1 MAWVLPRDALLFN
14 SRQAVKKTDNKQNL
28 LTGFLVIFVVTLGL
42 SSCGT
47 NEEDSN
53 IKQEV
58 RVYNWSDYIADSTIG
73 EFEKETGIDV
83 TYDVYDS
90 NEILEGKLLSGN
102 TGYDIV
108 GPSSEFMGRQIIAG
122 VYQKLY
128 KDALYNY
135 DNLDPAMMSL
145 LENLDPDNA
154 HSIPYLW
161 GTTGIG
167 YNKQKA
173 IEIMGADFAM
183 DTLDVV
189 FVPEIIAKFQH
200 CGVAFLDAPSE
211 MFKAALHYLGLNPNS
226 QNPKDYQEQSKELFN
241 NVRPYI
247 QYFHS
252 SKYINDL
259 ANGDI
264 CLAFAWSG
272 DVLQAADRASESG
285 NGVQIEYKIPKEGTL
300 MWFDMLAIPADAPNP
315 GNAHKFLNYILK
327 PEVIAEISN
336 KVNFANANIPSKSL
350 IKADSLNNPDI
361 YPEEELMRKLF
372 VAKILP
378 PDIDRVMTRQWV
390 DIKSQQ

>member
-1 MAWVLPRDALLFN
+1 M
-14 SRQAVKKTDNKQNL
+14 KKTDYKQNL

-47 NEEDSN
+47 NEEETN

-58 RVYNWSDYIADSTIG
+58 KVYNWSDYIADSTIR

-90 NEILEGKLLSGN
+90 NEVLEGKLLSGN

-122 VYQKLY
+122 VYQKLN

-173 IEIMGADFAM
+173 IEVMGVDFAM
-183 DTLDVV
+183 NTLDVV
-189 FVPEIIAKFQH
+189 FIPEIIAKFQH

-226 QNPKDYQEQSKELFN
+226 QNPKDYQEQSTELFN

-285 NGVQIEYKIPKEGTL
+285 NGVQIEYRIPKEGTL

>member
-1 MAWVLPRDALLFN
+1 M
-14 SRQAVKKTDNKQNL
+14 KKTDYKQNL

-47 NEEDSN
+47 NEEETN

-58 RVYNWSDYIADSTIG
+58 RVYNWSDYIADSTIR

-122 VYQKLY
+122 VYQKLN

-226 QNPKDYQEQSKELFN
+226 QNPKDYQGQSKELFK

-285 NGVQIEYKIPKEGTL
+285 NGVQIEYRIPKEGTL

-372 VAKILP
+372 LAKILP

>member
-1 MAWVLPRDALLFN
+1 M
-14 SRQAVKKTDNKQNL
+14 KKTDYKQNL

-47 NEEDSN
+47 NEEETN

-58 RVYNWSDYIADSTIG
+58 RVYNWSDYIADSTIR

-122 VYQKLY
+122 VYQKLN

-135 DNLDPAMMSL
+135 DNLDPAMMNL

-173 IEIMGADFAM
+173 IEVMGVDFAM
-183 DTLDVV
+183 NTLDVV
-189 FVPEIIAKFQH
+189 FIPEIIAKFQH

-226 QNPKDYQEQSKELFN
+226 QNPKDYQEQSTELFN

-285 NGVQIEYKIPKEGTL
+285 NGVQIEYRIPKEGTL

-372 VAKILP
+372 LAKILP

>member
-1 MAWVLPRDALLFN
+1 
-14 SRQAVKKTDNKQNL
+14 
-28 LTGFLVIFVVTLGL
+28 
-42 SSCGT
+42 
-47 NEEDSN
+47 
-53 IKQEV
+53 
-58 RVYNWSDYIADSTIG
+58 
-73 EFEKETGIDV
+73 
-83 TYDVYDS
+83 
-90 NEILEGKLLSGN
+90 
-102 TGYDIV
+102 
-108 GPSSEFMGRQIIAG
+108 
-122 VYQKLY
+122 
-128 KDALYNY
+128 
-135 DNLDPAMMSL
+135 
-145 LENLDPDNA
+145 
-154 HSIPYLW
+154 
-161 GTTGIG
+161 
-167 YNKQKA
+167 
-173 IEIMGADFAM
+173 
-183 DTLDVV
+183 
-189 FVPEIIAKFQH
+189 
-200 CGVAFLDAPSE
+200 

-226 QNPKDYQEQSKELFN
+226 QNPKDYQEQSTELFK

-315 GNAHKFLNYILK
+315 ENAHEFLNYILR
-327 PEVIAEISN
+327 PEVVAEISN

-372 VAKILP
+372 LAKILP

>member
-1 MAWVLPRDALLFN
+1 
-14 SRQAVKKTDNKQNL
+14 VKKTDYKQNL

-47 NEEDSN
+47 NEEETN

-58 RVYNWSDYIADSTIG
+58 RVYNWSDYIADSTIR

-122 VYQKLY
+122 VYQKLN

-135 DNLDPAMMSL
+135 DNLDPAMMNL

-226 QNPKDYQEQSKELFN
+226 QNPKDYQEQSKELFK

-315 GNAHKFLNYILK
+315 ENAHEFLNYILK

-372 VAKILP
+372 LAKILP

>member
-1 MAWVLPRDALLFN
+1 M
-14 SRQAVKKTDNKQNL
+14 KKTDYKQNL

-47 NEEDSN
+47 NEEETN

-58 RVYNWSDYIADSTIG
+58 RVYNWSDYIADSTIR

-122 VYQKLY
+122 VYQKLN

-135 DNLDPAMMSL
+135 DNLDPAMMNL

-226 QNPKDYQEQSKELFN
+226 QNPKDYQEQSKELFK

-372 VAKILP
+372 LAKILP

>member
-1 MAWVLPRDALLFN
+1 M
-14 SRQAVKKTDNKQNL
+14 KKTDYKQNL
-28 LTGFLVIFVVTLGL
+28 LTGFLVVFVVTLGL

-47 NEEDSN
+47 NEEETN

-58 RVYNWSDYIADSTIG
+58 RVYNWSDYIADSTIR

-90 NEILEGKLLSGN
+90 NEVLEGKLLSGN

-122 VYQKLY
+122 VYQKLN

-135 DNLDPAMMSL
+135 DNLDPAMMNL

-173 IEIMGADFAM
+173 IEVMGVDFAM
-183 DTLDVV
+183 NTLDVV
-189 FVPEIIAKFQH
+189 FIPEIIAKFQH

-226 QNPKDYQEQSKELFN
+226 QNPKDYQEQSTELFN

-264 CLAFAWSG
+264 CLAYAWSG

-285 NGVQIEYKIPKEGTL
+285 NGVQIEYRIPKEGTL

-361 YPEEELMRKLF
+361 YPEEELMSKLF
-372 VAKILP
+372 LAKILP

>member
-1 MAWVLPRDALLFN
+1 M
-14 SRQAVKKTDNKQNL
+14 KKTDYKQNL

-47 NEEDSN
+47 NEEETN

-58 RVYNWSDYIADSTIG
+58 KVYNWSDYIADSTIR

-122 VYQKLY
+122 VYQKLN

-135 DNLDPAMMSL
+135 DNLDPEMMNL

-173 IEIMGADFAM
+173 IEVMGVDFAM
-183 DTLDVV
+183 NTLDVV

-226 QNPKDYQEQSKELFN
+226 QNPKDYQEQSTELFN

-285 NGVQIEYKIPKEGTL
+285 NGVQIEYRIPKEGTL

-315 GNAHKFLNYILK
+315 ENAHEFLNYILR
-327 PEVIAEISN
+327 PEVVAEISN

-350 IKADSLNNPDI
+350 IKADSLNNPGI

-372 VAKILP
+372 IAKILP
-378 PDIDRVMTRQWV
+378 PDVDRVMTRQWV

>member
-1 MAWVLPRDALLFN
+1 
-14 SRQAVKKTDNKQNL
+14 VKKTNYKQNL

-47 NEEDSN
+47 NEEETN

-58 RVYNWSDYIADSTIG
+58 RVYNWSDYIADSTIR

-90 NEILEGKLLSGN
+90 NEVLEGKLLSGN

-122 VYQKLY
+122 VYQKLN

-173 IEIMGADFAM
+173 IEVMGVDFAM
-183 DTLDVV
+183 NTLDVV
-189 FVPEIIAKFQH
+189 FIPEIIAKFQH

-226 QNPKDYQEQSKELFN
+226 QNPKDYQEQSTELFN

-285 NGVQIEYKIPKEGTL
+285 NGVQIEYRIPKEGTL

-361 YPEEELMRKLF
+361 YPEEELMHKLF
-372 VAKILP
+372 LAKILP

>member
-1 MAWVLPRDALLFN
+1 M
-14 SRQAVKKTDNKQNL
+14 KKTDYKQNL

-47 NEEDSN
+47 NEEETN

-58 RVYNWSDYIADSTIG
+58 RVYNWSDYIADSTIR

-122 VYQKLY
+122 VYQKLN

-135 DNLDPAMMSL
+135 DNLDPAMMNL

-226 QNPKDYQEQSKELFN
+226 QNPKDYQEQSTELFN

-285 NGVQIEYKIPKEGTL
+285 NGVQIEYRIPKEGTL

-372 VAKILP
+372 LAKILP

-390 DIKSQQ
+390 DVKSQQ

>member
-14 SRQAVKKTDNKQNL
+14 SRQAVKKTNYKQNL

-42 SSCGT
+42 NSCGT

-58 RVYNWSDYIADSTIG
+58 RVYNWSDYIADSTIR

-90 NEILEGKLLSGN
+90 NEVLEGKLLSGN

-122 VYQKLY
+122 VYQKLN

-135 DNLDPAMMSL
+135 DNLDPAMMNL

-173 IEIMGADFAM
+173 IEVMGVDFAM
-183 DTLDVV
+183 NTLDVV
-189 FVPEIIAKFQH
+189 FIPEIIAKFQH

-226 QNPKDYQEQSKELFN
+226 QNPKDYQEQSTELFN

-285 NGVQIEYKIPKEGTL
+285 NGVQIEYRIPKEGTL

>member
-1 MAWVLPRDALLFN
+1 M
-14 SRQAVKKTDNKQNL
+14 KKTDYKQNL

-47 NEEDSN
+47 NEEETN

-58 RVYNWSDYIADSTIG
+58 KVYNWSDYIADSTIR

-90 NEILEGKLLSGN
+90 NEVLEGKLLSGN

-122 VYQKLY
+122 VYQKLN

-135 DNLDPAMMSL
+135 DNLDPAMMNL

-226 QNPKDYQEQSKELFN
+226 QNPKDYQEQSTELFN

-285 NGVQIEYKIPKEGTL
+285 NGVQIEYRIPKEGTL

-361 YPEEELMRKLF
+361 YPEEDLMRKLF
-372 VAKILP
+372 LAKILP

>member
-1 MAWVLPRDALLFN
+1 M
-14 SRQAVKKTDNKQNL
+14 KKIDYKPNL
-28 LTGFLVIFVVTLGL
+28 LTGFLVIIIVTLGL

-47 NEEDSN
+47 NEEETN

-58 RVYNWSDYIADSTIG
+58 RVYNWSDYIADNTIR
-73 EFEKETGIDV
+73 EFEQETGINV
-83 TYDVYDS
+83 IYDVYDS
-90 NEILEGKLLSGN
+90 NEILEGKLLAGN

-122 VYQKLY
+122 VYQKLN
-128 KDALYNY
+128 KEALYNY
-135 DNLDPAMMSL
+135 DNLDPAMMNL
-145 LENLDPDNA
+145 LENLDPNNA

-226 QNPKDYQEQSKELFN
+226 QNPKDYQGQSKELFK

-264 CLAFAWSG
+264 CLAFSWSG
-272 DVLQAADRASESG
+272 DVLQAADRARESG
-285 NGVQIEYKIPKEGTL
+285 NGVQVEYRIPKEGTL
-300 MWFDMLAIPADAPNP
+300 MWFDMLAIPVDAPNP
-315 GNAHKFLNYILK
+315 ENAHKFLDYILR

-350 IKADSLNNPDI
+350 IKADSLNNPGI

-378 PDIDRVMTRQWV
+378 PDVDRVMTRQWV

>member
-1 MAWVLPRDALLFN
+1 M
-14 SRQAVKKTDNKQNL
+14 KKTDYKQNL

-47 NEEDSN
+47 NEEETN

-58 RVYNWSDYIADSTIG
+58 RVYNWSDYIADSTIR

-90 NEILEGKLLSGN
+90 NEVLEGKLLSGN

-122 VYQKLY
+122 VYQKLN

-226 QNPKDYQEQSKELFN
+226 QNPKDYQEQSTELFN

-372 VAKILP
+372 LAKILP

>member
-1 MAWVLPRDALLFN
+1 M
-14 SRQAVKKTDNKQNL
+14 KKTDYKQNL

-47 NEEDSN
+47 NEEETN

-58 RVYNWSDYIADSTIG
+58 RVYNWSDYIADSTIR

-90 NEILEGKLLSGN
+90 NEILEGKLFSGN

-122 VYQKLY
+122 VYQKLN

-226 QNPKDYQEQSKELFN
+226 QNPKDYQEQSTELFK

-361 YPEEELMRKLF
+361 YPEEDLMRKLF
-372 VAKILP
+372 LAKILP

>member
-14 SRQAVKKTDNKQNL
+14 SRQAVKKTGYKQNL
-28 LTGFLVIFVVTLGL
+28 LIGFLVIFVVTLGL
-42 SSCGT
+42 ISCGT
-47 NEEDSN
+47 NEEETN

-58 RVYNWSDYIADSTIG
+58 RVYNWSDYIADSTIR

-122 VYQKLY
+122 VYQKLN

-135 DNLDPAMMSL
+135 DNLDPALMSL

-226 QNPKDYQEQSKELFN
+226 QNPKDYQEQSTELFK

-272 DVLQAADRASESG
+272 DVLQASDRASESG

-361 YPEEELMRKLF
+361 YPEEDLMRKLF
-372 VAKILP
+372 LAKILP

>member
-14 SRQAVKKTDNKQNL
+14 SRQAVKKTDYKQNL

-47 NEEDSN
+47 NEEETN

-58 RVYNWSDYIADSTIG
+58 RVYNWSDYIADSTIR

-90 NEILEGKLLSGN
+90 NEVLEGKLLSGN

-122 VYQKLY
+122 VYQKLN

-135 DNLDPAMMSL
+135 DNLDPEMMSL

-226 QNPKDYQEQSKELFN
+226 QNPKDYQEQSTELFK

-350 IKADSLNNPDI
+350 IKADSLNNPGI

-372 VAKILP
+372 LAKILP

-390 DIKSQQ
+390 DIKSPQ

>member
-1 MAWVLPRDALLFN
+1 M
-14 SRQAVKKTDNKQNL
+14 KKTDYKQNL

-47 NEEDSN
+47 NEEETN

-58 RVYNWSDYIADSTIG
+58 RVYNWSDYIADSTIR

-90 NEILEGKLLSGN
+90 NEVLEGKLLSGN

-122 VYQKLY
+122 VYQKLN

-135 DNLDPAMMSL
+135 DNLDPAMMNL

-226 QNPKDYQEQSKELFN
+226 QNPKDYQEQSTELFK

-285 NGVQIEYKIPKEGTL
+285 NGVQIEYRIPKEGTL

-372 VAKILP
+372 LAKILP

>member
-1 MAWVLPRDALLFN
+1 M
-14 SRQAVKKTDNKQNL
+14 KKTDYKQNL

-47 NEEDSN
+47 NEEETN

-58 RVYNWSDYIADSTIG
+58 RVYNWSDYIADSTIR

-122 VYQKLY
+122 VYQKLN

-135 DNLDPAMMSL
+135 DNLDPAMMNL

-226 QNPKDYQEQSKELFN
+226 QNPKDYQEQSTELFN

-285 NGVQIEYKIPKEGTL
+285 NGVQIEYRIPKEGTL

-372 VAKILP
+372 LAKILP

>member
-1 MAWVLPRDALLFN
+1 M
-14 SRQAVKKTDNKQNL
+14 KKTDYKQNL

-47 NEEDSN
+47 NEEETN

-58 RVYNWSDYIADSTIG
+58 RVYNWSDYIADSTIR

-122 VYQKLY
+122 VYQKLN

-135 DNLDPAMMSL
+135 DNLDPAMMNL

-226 QNPKDYQEQSKELFN
+226 QNPKDYQEQSTELFK

-372 VAKILP
+372 LAKILP

>member
-1 MAWVLPRDALLFN
+1 
-14 SRQAVKKTDNKQNL
+14 
-28 LTGFLVIFVVTLGL
+28 
-42 SSCGT
+42 
-47 NEEDSN
+47 
-53 IKQEV
+53 
-58 RVYNWSDYIADSTIG
+58 
-73 EFEKETGIDV
+73 
-83 TYDVYDS
+83 
-90 NEILEGKLLSGN
+90 
-102 TGYDIV
+102 
-108 GPSSEFMGRQIIAG
+108 MGRQIIAG
-122 VYQKLY
+122 VLQKLN
-128 KDALYNY
+128 KQALNNY
-135 DNLDPAMMSL
+135 ANLDPAMMSL

-173 IEIMGADFAM
+173 IEVMGADFAM

-189 FVPEIIAKFQH
+189 FIPEIIAKFEH

-211 MFKAALHYLGLNPNS
+211 MFKAALHYLGLDSNS
-226 QNPKDYQEQSKELFN
+226 HNPKDYQEQSTVLLK

-272 DVLQAADRASESG
+272 DVLQAAVRARESG
-285 NGVQIEYKIPKEGTL
+285 NGVQIEYRIPREGTL

-315 GNAHKFLNYILK
+315 ENAHKFLNYILR

-336 KVNFANANIPSKSL
+336 KVNFANANIPSKPL
-350 IKADSLNNPDI
+350 INEAALNNPGI
-361 YPEEELMRKLF
+361 YPQEQLMRKLF

-378 PDIDRVMTRQWV
+378 PEVDRVMTRQWV
-390 DIKSQQ
+390 EIKARQ

>member
-1 MAWVLPRDALLFN
+1 M
-14 SRQAVKKTDNKQNL
+14 KKTDNKQNL

-47 NEEDSN
+47 NEEETN

-58 RVYNWSDYIADSTIG
+58 KVYNWSDYIADSTIR

-90 NEILEGKLLSGN
+90 NEVLEGKLLSGN

-122 VYQKLY
+122 VYQKLN

-173 IEIMGADFAM
+173 IEVMGVDFAM
-183 DTLDVV
+183 NTLDVV
-189 FVPEIIAKFQH
+189 FIPEIIAKFQH

-285 NGVQIEYKIPKEGTL
+285 NGVQIEYRIPKEGTL

>member
-47 NEEDSN
+47 NEEETN

-58 RVYNWSDYIADSTIG
+58 RVYNWSDYIADSTIR

-122 VYQKLY
+122 VYQKLN
-128 KDALYNY
+128 KDTLYNY
-135 DNLDPAMMSL
+135 DNLDPEMMNL

-285 NGVQIEYKIPKEGTL
+285 NGVQIEYRIPKEGTL

>member
-1 MAWVLPRDALLFN
+1 M
-14 SRQAVKKTDNKQNL
+14 KKTDYKQNL

-47 NEEDSN
+47 NEEETN

-58 RVYNWSDYIADSTIG
+58 RVYNWSDYIADSTIR

-122 VYQKLY
+122 VYQKLN

-135 DNLDPAMMSL
+135 DNLDPEMMNL
-145 LENLDPDNA
+145 LENLDTDNA

-173 IEIMGADFAM
+173 IEVMGVDFAM
-183 DTLDVV
+183 NTLDVV
-189 FVPEIIAKFQH
+189 FIPEIIAKFQH

-226 QNPKDYQEQSKELFN
+226 QNPKDYQEQSTELFK

-327 PEVIAEISN
+327 PEVIAKISN

-372 VAKILP
+372 LAKILP

>member
-1 MAWVLPRDALLFN
+1 M
-14 SRQAVKKTDNKQNL
+14 KKTDYKQNL

-47 NEEDSN
+47 NEEETN

-58 RVYNWSDYIADSTIG
+58 KVYNWSDYIADSTIR

-90 NEILEGKLLSGN
+90 NEVLEGKLLSGN

-122 VYQKLY
+122 VYQKLN

-173 IEIMGADFAM
+173 IEVMGVDFAM
-183 DTLDVV
+183 NTLDVV

-285 NGVQIEYKIPKEGTL
+285 NGVQIEYRIPKEGTL

-372 VAKILP
+372 LAKILP

>member
-1 MAWVLPRDALLFN
+1 M
-14 SRQAVKKTDNKQNL
+14 KKTDYKQNL

-47 NEEDSN
+47 NEEETN

-58 RVYNWSDYIADSTIG
+58 RVYNWSDYIADSTIR

-90 NEILEGKLLSGN
+90 NEVLEGKLLSGN

-122 VYQKLY
+122 VYQKLN

-135 DNLDPAMMSL
+135 DNLDPAMMNL

-173 IEIMGADFAM
+173 IEVMGVDFAM
-183 DTLDVV
+183 NTLDVV
-189 FVPEIIAKFQH
+189 FIPEIIAKFQH

-226 QNPKDYQEQSKELFN
+226 QNPKDYQEQSTELFN

-285 NGVQIEYKIPKEGTL
+285 NGVQIEYRIPKEGTL

-361 YPEEELMRKLF
+361 YPEEELMHKLF
-372 VAKILP
+372 LAKILP

>member
-14 SRQAVKKTDNKQNL
+14 SRQAVKKTDYKQNL

-47 NEEDSN
+47 NEEETN

-58 RVYNWSDYIADSTIG
+58 RVYNWSDYIADSTIR

-90 NEILEGKLLSGN
+90 NEVLEGKLLSGN

-122 VYQKLY
+122 VYQKLN

-135 DNLDPAMMSL
+135 DNLDPEMMSL

-226 QNPKDYQEQSKELFN
+226 QNPKDYQEQSTELFK

-350 IKADSLNNPDI
+350 IKADSLNNPGI

-372 VAKILP
+372 IAKILP
-378 PDIDRVMTRQWV
+378 PDVDRVMTRQWV
-390 DIKSQQ
+390 DIKSPQ

>member
-14 SRQAVKKTDNKQNL
+14 SRQAVKKTDYKQNL

-47 NEEDSN
+47 NEEETN

-58 RVYNWSDYIADSTIG
+58 RVYNWSDYIADSTIR

-122 VYQKLY
+122 VYQKLN
-128 KDALYNY
+128 KDPLYNY
-135 DNLDPAMMSL
+135 DNLDPEMMHL

-226 QNPKDYQEQSKELFN
+226 QNPKDYQEQSKELFK

-315 GNAHKFLNYILK
+315 ENAHEFLNYILR
-327 PEVIAEISN
+327 PEVVAEISN

-350 IKADSLNNPDI
+350 IKADSLNNPGI

-372 VAKILP
+372 IAKILP
-378 PDIDRVMTRQWV
+378 PDVDRVMTRQWV

>member
-1 MAWVLPRDALLFN
+1 M
-14 SRQAVKKTDNKQNL
+14 KKTDYKQNL

-58 RVYNWSDYIADSTIG
+58 RVYNWSDYIADSTIR

-122 VYQKLY
+122 VYQKLN

-135 DNLDPAMMSL
+135 DNLDPAMMNL

-226 QNPKDYQEQSKELFN
+226 QNPKDYQEQSKELFK

-300 MWFDMLAIPADAPNP
+300 MWFDMLAIPADAPNRE
-315 GNAHKFLNYILK
+315 NAHEFLNYILR
-327 PEVIAEISN
+327 PEVVAEISN

-350 IKADSLNNPDI
+350 IKADSLNNPGI

-372 VAKILP
+372 IAKILP
-378 PDIDRVMTRQWV
+378 PDVDRVMTRQWV

>member
-1 MAWVLPRDALLFN
+1 M
-14 SRQAVKKTDNKQNL
+14 KKTDYKQNL

-47 NEEDSN
+47 NEEETN

-58 RVYNWSDYIADSTIG
+58 KVYNWSDYIADSTIR

-122 VYQKLY
+122 VYQKLN

-135 DNLDPAMMSL
+135 DNLDPAMMNL

-173 IEIMGADFAM
+173 IEVMGVDFAM
-183 DTLDVV
+183 NTLDVV

-226 QNPKDYQEQSKELFN
+226 QNPKDYQEQSKELFK

-361 YPEEELMRKLF
+361 YPEEDLMRKLF
-372 VAKILP
+372 LAKILP

>member
-1 MAWVLPRDALLFN
+1 M
-14 SRQAVKKTDNKQNL
+14 KKTDYKQNL

-47 NEEDSN
+47 NEEETN

-58 RVYNWSDYIADSTIG
+58 RVYNWSDYIADSTIR

-122 VYQKLY
+122 VYQKLN

-135 DNLDPAMMSL
+135 DNLDPAMMNL

-226 QNPKDYQEQSKELFN
+226 QNPKDYQEQSTELFN

-285 NGVQIEYKIPKEGTL
+285 NGVQIEYRIPKEGTL

-372 VAKILP
+372 LAKILP

-390 DIKSQQ
+390 YVKSQQ

>member
-1 MAWVLPRDALLFN
+1 MAGVLLGDALLFN
-14 SRQAVKKTDNKQNL
+14 SRQIVKKIDYKPNL
-28 LTGFLVIFVVTLGL
+28 LTGFLVIIVVTLGL

-47 NEEDSN
+47 NEEETN

-58 RVYNWSDYIADSTIG
+58 RVYNWSDYIADTTIS

-90 NEILEGKLLSGN
+90 NEILEGKLLAGN

-122 VYQKLY
+122 VYQKLN
-128 KDALYNY
+128 KEALYNY
-135 DNLDPAMMSL
+135 DNLDPAMMNL
-145 LENLDPDNA
+145 LENLDPNNA

-226 QNPKDYQEQSKELFN
+226 QNPKDYQGQSKELFK

-264 CLAFAWSG
+264 CLAFSWSG
-272 DVLQAADRASESG
+272 DVLQAADRARESG
-285 NGVQIEYKIPKEGTL
+285 NGVQVEYRIPKEGTL
-300 MWFDMLAIPADAPNP
+300 MWFDMLAIPVDAPNP
-315 GNAHKFLNYILK
+315 ENAHKFLDYILR

-350 IKADSLNNPDI
+350 IKADSLNNPGI

-378 PDIDRVMTRQWV
+378 PDVDRVMTRQWV

>member
-1 MAWVLPRDALLFN
+1 M
-14 SRQAVKKTDNKQNL
+14 KKTDYKQNL

-47 NEEDSN
+47 NEEETN

-58 RVYNWSDYIADSTIG
+58 RVYNWSDYIADSTIR

-90 NEILEGKLLSGN
+90 NEVLEGKLLSGN

-122 VYQKLY
+122 VYQKLN

-135 DNLDPAMMSL
+135 DNLDPEMMSL

-226 QNPKDYQEQSKELFN
+226 QNPKDYQEQSTELFK

-350 IKADSLNNPDI
+350 IKADSLNNPGI
-361 YPEEELMRKLF
+361 YPEEKLMRKLF
-372 VAKILP
+372 LAKILP

-390 DIKSQQ
+390 DIKSPQ

>member
-1 MAWVLPRDALLFN
+1 M
-14 SRQAVKKTDNKQNL
+14 KKTDYKQNL

-47 NEEDSN
+47 NEEETN

-58 RVYNWSDYIADSTIG
+58 KVYNWSDYIADSTIR

-90 NEILEGKLLSGN
+90 NEVLEGKLLSGN

-122 VYQKLY
+122 VYQKLN

-226 QNPKDYQEQSKELFN
+226 QNPKDYQEQSTELFN

-285 NGVQIEYKIPKEGTL
+285 NGVQIEYRIPKEGTL

-372 VAKILP
+372 LAKILP

>member
-1 MAWVLPRDALLFN
+1 MAGVLLGDALLFN
-14 SRQAVKKTDNKQNL
+14 SRQIVKKIDYKPNL
-28 LTGFLVIFVVTLGL
+28 LTGFLVIIVITLGV

-47 NEEDSN
+47 NEEETN

-58 RVYNWSDYIADSTIG
+58 RVYNWSDYIADTTIR
-73 EFEKETGIDV
+73 EFEQETGINV
-83 TYDVYDS
+83 IYDVYDS
-90 NEILEGKLLSGN
+90 NEILEGKLLAGN

-122 VYQKLY
+122 VYQKLN
-128 KDALYNY
+128 KEALYNY
-135 DNLDPAMMSL
+135 DNLDPAMMNL
-145 LENLDPDNA
+145 LENLDPNNA

-226 QNPKDYQEQSKELFN
+226 QNPKDYQGQSKELFK

-264 CLAFAWSG
+264 CLAFSWSG
-272 DVLQAADRASESG
+272 DVLQAADRARESG
-285 NGVQIEYKIPKEGTL
+285 NGVQVEYRIPKEGTL
-300 MWFDMLAIPADAPNP
+300 MWFDMLAIPVDAPNP
-315 GNAHKFLNYILK
+315 ENAHKFLDYILR

-350 IKADSLNNPDI
+350 IKADSLNNPGI

-378 PDIDRVMTRQWV
+378 PDVDRVMTRQWV